1 MNNMVCFIGRL
12 TKDVE
17 LEKVEDKDFARIT
30 LAVQRNEKNNEG
42 IYETDFIEISLYN
55 MLATHTNEYCK
66 KGDLIGIKGR
76 IQTTKMASG
85 YTMEIVADRISF
97 LSSNSK

>member
-17 LEKVEDKDFARIT
+17 LEKIEDRDFAIIT
-30 LAVQRNEKNNEG
+30 LAVQRNEKNDEG
-42 IYETDFIEISLYN
+42 IYETDFIEVSLYN

-97 LSSNSK
+97 LSNNNK

>member
-42 IYETDFIEISLYN
+42 IYETDFIEVSLYN

-85 YTMEIVADRISF
+85 YTMEIVADRISL
-97 LSSNSK
+97 LSNNNK

>member
-17 LEKVEDKDFARIT
+17 LEKVEDRDFARIT
-30 LAVQRNEKNNEG
+30 LAVQRNEKNNED
-42 IYETDFIEISLYN
+42 INETDFIEVSLYN

-97 LSSNSK
+97 LSNNSK

>member
-1 MNNMVCFIGRL
+1 MNNIVCFIGRL
-12 TKDVE
+12 TKDIE

-30 LAVQRNEKNNEG
+30 LAVQRNEKNDED

-55 MLATHTNEYCK
+55 MLATHTKEYCK

-85 YTMEIVADRISF
+85 YTMEIIADRISF
-97 LSSNSK
+97 LSNNNK

>member
-42 IYETDFIEISLYN
+42 IYETDFIEVSLYN
-55 MLATHTNEYCK
+55 MLAMHTNEYCK

-97 LSSNSK
+97 LSNNSK

>member
-42 IYETDFIEISLYN
+42 IYKTDFIEVSLYN
-55 MLATHTNEYCK
+55 MLATHTKKYCK

-97 LSSNSK
+97 LSNNNK